1 MSFLTKDDLITVAT
15 ADIINRLTN
24 HDSSIIDSII
34 QESIALFKSYLSKH
48 YNTDHIFSQAGNAR
62 HKTVLKRLKDV
73 VIFEIYERHTREHN
87 LAAKRRYD
95 EAMLWLEKLNTGE
108 FFDLTLPQKQTSENT
123 PSQSLQVRFGSNKK
137 YSSLY

>member
-1 MSFLTKDDLITVAT
+1 MSFLSKDDLTTVAT
-15 ADIINRLTN
+15 ADIISRLTN
-24 HDSSIIDSII
+24 HDSTIIDSII

-48 YNTDHIFSQAGNAR
+48 YDTDQIFSKTGNAR

-95 EAMLWLEKLNTGE
+95 EAMLWLEKINTGE
-108 FFDLTLPQKQTSENT
+108 FFDLTLPQKQSNDNTSTE
-123 PSQSLQVRFGSNKK
+123 SLHIRFGSNKK
-137 YSSLY
+137 YSSSY